1 MYKTFVF
8 IIVVFIFF
16 SAKAQNLVMNPSFEE
31 YWQCPTAIAN
41 LRISDCKYVF
51 DPQCITQP
59 IPCVSTSDY
68 FNACA
73 TVSSNANVPS
83 VYGGYQTAK
92 SGVGFLGIGNLDTT
106 GYREYV
112 QIKLSKVL
120 SSGSTNQFSFFVN
133 LANISGIT
141 TNQIGVKFTA
151 DSVRYTSSQYLWQI
165 MQADWISNTYITDT
179 TDWQELKGEYV
190 ALGGEQWMII
200 GIFYPTKIFPSIVF
214 NPNACFPC
222 MHYCY
227 FYIDDAVLEE
237 KEIATAITI
246 PNVIS
251 ANNDGV
257 NDVWQPKFVGYRF
270 NSLLIFNRW
279 GNLMYSSTEQ
289 YTWDGTSTTDK
300 KVSDGVYYYLLSL
313 TNSKTTTIENYKG
326 FIQLFR

>member
-141 TNQIGVKFTA
+141 TNQISVKFT
-151 DSVRYTSSQYLWQI
+151 SHFFLFFI
-165 MQADWISNTYITDT
+165 MNEEVW
-179 TDWQELKGEYV
+179 
-190 ALGGEQWMII
+190 
-200 GIFYPTKIFPSIVF
+200 
-214 NPNACFPC
+214 
-222 MHYCY
+222 
-227 FYIDDAVLEE
+227 EE